1 MNYMNKLKS
10 IFLAT
15 FLMLVWGAAAASAQR
30 LYGGRV
36 AVSGT
41 VVERDGDIV
50 RVAVNLSV
58 DGEALPSNSGAVLTP
73 MLVNGADTVK
83 LPSAEIL
90 GRKRYIYYQ
99 RNGVTATQQPAVVAL
114 GAAGAEVNYSATA
127 PYAPWMN
134 GSQLVVA
141 EGECGC
147 DQTLLAQ
154 SVLSPLGNVDL
165 RKDISYALAYVQPK
179 AEAIKIRQVEGSA
192 HLNFVID
199 KYDIRPSF
207 GTNAAE
213 LRKIHET
220 IDLVRNDS
228 DVTIMGIEL
237 HGYASPDGPYA
248 HNVVLAKN
256 RTQAL
261 RQYLVDYYDRLPASL
276 FSTQSTAED
285 WDSVRCLIA
294 ASQLTDRTA
303 LLAIVDCDLKP
314 DAKDRRLAREYPEA
328 YSYIYNKVYPL
339 VRRTDYKVTYSVRQF
354 SLEEAQRL
362 IKTAPQKLSLKEMY
376 LVANSY
382 PTGSDDFKQVFD
394 VAVRMFPD
402 DETANLNA
410 ANAALQ
416 NGDRT
421 TAERFLRNAG
431 TSAGAQNARGV
442 LAAMNGD
449 TATAKQLFTEAA
461 EKGLTAAKE
470 NLKKIRN

>member
-1 MNYMNKLKS
+1 MNYRLL
-10 IFLAT
+10 FLAA
-15 FLMLVWGAAAASAQR
+15 LLCGAVTASAQR

-36 AVSGT
+36 AVGGT
-41 VVERDGDIV
+41 AVDRDGDIV
-50 RVAVNLSV
+50 RVAVNLLV

-90 GRKRYIYYQ
+90 GRNRYIYYQ
-99 RNGVTATQQPAVVAL
+99 RNGVTATPQPAVVAR
-114 GAAGAEVNYSATA
+114 GVAGAEVNYSATA
-127 PYAPWMN
+127 PYAPWMD
-134 GSQLVVA
+134 GSQLIVA
-141 EGECGC
+141 EGKCGC

-165 RKDISYALAYVQPK
+165 RKDISYAFAYVQPK
-179 AEAIKIRQVEGSA
+179 AEGVKHREADGSA
-192 HLNFVID
+192 HLNFV
-199 KYDIRPSF
+199 KARYDIRPTF
-207 GTNAAE
+207 ANNAAE
-213 LRKIHET
+213 LAKIRET

-228 DVTIMGIEL
+228 DVTITGIEL
-237 HGYASPDGPYA
+237 HGYASPDGSYSGNA
-248 HNVVLAKN
+248 RLAAN
-256 RTQAL
+256 RTKAL

-294 ASQLTDRTA
+294 ASQLPDRA
-303 LLAIVDCDLKP
+303 GLLAIVDSGLSP
-314 DAKDRRLAREYPEA
+314 DAKDKRMAKEYPEA
-328 YSYIYNKVYPL
+328 YSYLYKEVYPL
-339 VRRTDYKVTYSVRQF
+339 VRRTDYRVMYNVRDYSV
-354 SLEEAQRL
+354 SEAQRL
-362 IKTAPQKLSLKEMY
+362 LKTRPQKLSLEEMY

-421 TAERFLRNAG
+421 TAERFLKKAG
-431 TSAGAQNARGV
+431 TSAEAQNARGV

-449 TATAKQLFTEAA
+449 TATAQQLFTEAA

-470 NLKKIRN
+470 NIKKIRN